1 MKSAWLSEE
10 TENQHHSPV
19 TLSDVE
25 FSNDFDSRISGR
37 EFKIAQD
44 YGHSK
49 SEGPKEKKVV

>member
-1 MKSAWLSEE
+1 VKSAWLSEE

-37 EFKIAQD
+37 QFKIAQD
-44 YGHSK
+44 YGHSRDQRRRK
-49 SEGPKEKKVV
+49 